1 MICDAVLL
9 TYLEWVRLVSC
20 GWLRL
25 HNARVMR
32 CDGWNGPLAK
42 LHFDALMESAPDVGM
57 SATDYVVAELK
68 YEVWPPL
75 SMHDLHLGR
84 VLNLDQVMRF
94 SCFNES
100 ANQVMNAT
108 YNGPSKFTVQLFE
121 QPVLWSGWHKR
132 VSHAAAENRAER
144 LLAHL
149 NVPAPSERFKEETTA
164 VFVNLPEAHHKS
176 KGTKAFGWVT
186 ALAIPRQNLILSDK
200 HTQASEAVQSSV
212 KNLQTDF
219 QVNISFFSGISTEIA
234 NQVFTDPQYEKICRA
249 LVVCATYVHYSYLMQ
264 RSNYRDFAYDAFI
277 QDVTWLNE
285 KHIDLAAQ
293 LVDKIARD
301 MPDELLLRI
310 ILQNPKISVFKKPAI
325 ATGVPS
331 KEVSDTRVD
340 QDSVNKSDQNI
351 EAAGTPENKSS
362 TDVNLDN
369 TSAAPEGSNNPSA
382 GHEAIDETLAQ
393 PETTNPE
400 ESKDHGE
407 ELVGESSTGIDQKPT
422 SQLIEECGVQGTLL
436 GDRENEDCP
445 QTPNTGAEGTPN
457 TAAKR
462 TRRTFT
468 PAYQQDV
475 VKKIRQAH
483 QQICDDENSQVI
495 SQSTPMKA
503 LQQVCRDEKLE
514 LKKVKSWV
522 KDCDIELAKLLE

>member
-25 HNARVMR
+25 HNARVVR

-84 VLNLDQVMRF
+84 VLNLDQVLRF

-100 ANQVMNAT
+100 AYQVMNAT

-121 QPVLWSGWHKR
+121 QPMLWSEWHKR

-149 NVPAPSERFKEETTA
+149 NVPAPSEIFKEETTA
-164 VFVNLPEAHHKS
+164 IFVNIPDTHHKS

-219 QVNISFFSGISTEIA
+219 QVNLPFFGGISTEIA

-249 LVVCATYVHYSYLMQ
+249 LVVCATYMHYSYLMQ
-264 RSNYRDFAYDAFI
+264 RSNYRDFAYDAFV
-277 QDVTWLNE
+277 QDVIWLNE

-293 LVDKIARD
+293 LIDKIARD

-310 ILQNPKISVFKKPAI
+310 LLQNRKNSVFE
-325 ATGVPS
+325 VPVIQ
-331 KEVSDTRVD
+331 VSTPNT
-340 QDSVNKSDQNI
+340 SVNQYDQNI
-351 EAAGTPENKSS
+351 EAIDTPEYQSS
-362 TDVNLDN
+362 PDINIDP
-369 TSAAPEGSNNPSA
+369 APVAHEGANNQNAKRKTVGEILIPT
-382 GHEAIDETLAQ
+382 ETA
-393 PETTNPE
+393 NPKDSKDCGE
-400 ESKDHGE
+400 ES
-407 ELVGESSTGIDQKPT
+407 VGESSTGIDQRPT
-422 SQLIEECGVQGTLL
+422 SQLVEESGVQRTLL
-436 GDRENEDCP
+436 GDSENEVCP
-445 QTPNTGAEGTPN
+445 QIPNSGAEGTPD
-457 TAAKR
+457 TAPKKNLND
-462 TRRTFT
+462 
-468 PAYQQDV
+468 PSYQQHV
-475 VKKIRQAH
+475 VKKIRQVLKPIFEAGKSPSP
-483 QQICDDENSQVI
+483 DEAKSALLQVVSEEKMRPKSRDKVI
-495 SQSTPMKA
+495 SWIQESD
-503 LQQVCRDEKLE
+503 QD
-514 LKKVKSWV
+514 
-522 KDCDIELAKLLE
+522 LAKLLELPATPDA